1 MSLTDDRLIQKP
13 CTPKQ
18 FRQDAPGKEHED
30 VNESQTA
37 LPSQPRVQI
46 GNTPTRPPG
55 RLPPRILELR
65 NAADGPRLESV
76 EVEIVDWN
84 GPDDPENPLVLY
96 CSRSGVVAC

>member
-1 MSLTDDRLIQKP
+1 MSRNTSIPSSYESK
-13 CTPKQ
+13 
-18 FRQDAPGKEHED
+18 GSVKEHED
-30 VNESQTA
+30 VETA

-76 EVEIVDWN
+76 EVEIVDWD
-84 GPDDPENPLVLY
+84 GPDDPENPLVPY
-96 CSRSGVVAC
+96 DDWRSGMGC